1 MTCPL
6 CKMGDMKPGMT
17 TVVLTKNEATV
28 IFKNV
33 PAIICDDCGE
43 YYLDETTTRDV
54 YDRAQA
60 VFSSGQELAI
70 STFAVA

>member
-6 CKMGDMKPGMT
+6 CKMGMMKPGRT

-28 IFKNV
+28 IFKHV
-33 PAIICDDCGE
+33 PAIICDDCGD
-43 YYLDETTTRDV
+43 YFLDEQTATDV
-54 YDRAQA
+54 YNRAQQ

-70 STFAVA
+70 STFEVA